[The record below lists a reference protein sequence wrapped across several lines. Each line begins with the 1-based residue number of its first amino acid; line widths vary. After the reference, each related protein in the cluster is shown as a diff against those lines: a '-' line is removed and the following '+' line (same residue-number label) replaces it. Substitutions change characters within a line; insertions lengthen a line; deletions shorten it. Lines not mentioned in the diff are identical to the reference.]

1 MNLQTYMNQLDFVKI
16 SNGIIIVNI
25 YLIEVN
31 FVPVLTY
38 FIDLNH

>member
-1 MNLQTYMNQLDFVKI
+1 MNLQTYMNQLDFVK
-16 SNGIIIVNI
+16 IIIVNI

-31 FVPVLTY
+31 FVPVLIY